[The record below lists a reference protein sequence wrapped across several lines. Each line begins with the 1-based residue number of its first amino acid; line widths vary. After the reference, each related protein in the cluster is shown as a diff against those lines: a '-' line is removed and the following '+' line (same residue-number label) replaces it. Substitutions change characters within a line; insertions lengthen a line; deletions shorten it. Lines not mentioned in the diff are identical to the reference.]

1 MKFSKY
7 TGLYFA
13 MVALGINV
21 LRMTEANEIWTA
33 LFYGGAILWYM
44 ASMQEKDS

>member
-7 TGLYFA
+7 TGLYFVMLA
-13 MVALGINV
+13 IGSNV

-33 LFYGGAILWYM
+33 LFYGGAVIWYM